1 MKQVGSRSFPS
12 ISLQASGLLLKQGA
26 LFNEALAHLAPSTF
40 VPKGVYRYS
49 SHLEAN
55 QHALDCLSLGMGKK
69 VAEAA
74 IGFTAMRDKD
84 TQDRHII
91 ERALAVY
98 KNQQ

>member
-1 MKQVGSRSFPS
+1 VKQVGSRRFPI

-49 SHLEAN
+49 SHFAAN

-69 VAEAA
+69 AAEMANKLAA
-74 IGFTAMRDKD
+74 
-84 TQDRHII
+84 
-91 ERALAVY
+91 
-98 KNQQ
+98 

>member
-1 MKQVGSRSFPS
+1 
-12 ISLQASGLLLKQGA
+12 
-26 LFNEALAHLAPSTF
+26 
-40 VPKGVYRYS
+40 
-49 SHLEAN
+49 
-55 QHALDCLSLGMGKK
+55 MGRKA
-69 VAEAA
+69 AEAV